1 MHTQLPAS
9 PDASHDT
16 TCSPLPPNQKTT
28 MKNENYAA
36 LVALDWGDKTHAFAR
51 QITGAER
58 MEQGSI
64 AATPEALH
72 AWLEQLGQ
80 THEGKPVALAVEAG
94 RNSLL
99 HALLEYPWL
108 TVYPVHPAT
117 SARFRT
123 AFTPSGAKD
132 DGPDAVVIL
141 TLLRTH
147 RAQLTPLVLDT
158 PPTREL
164 AALVAA
170 RRSAVDQRTSTACQL
185 GSVLKGYFP
194 QALTLAGDD
203 LTTPMARA
211 FLRRFPEL
219 AAVKKAKPATL
230 SAFYRTHNARSA
242 ERIAER
248 LALAAQAR
256 VLIADRAVIAPAMLE
271 VAMLVDLLEVLARH
285 ITGLE
290 RRIAAAFAAHPRAE
304 LFAALP
310 GAGPALAPRLLV
322 AFGDQTE
329 RYPTAASLQKYA
341 GVAPVLEKSGQK
353 KWIHW
358 RWAAPKFLR
367 QSFVEWAGQTVMHCD
382 WAHAYYQR
390 QRRAGKAHHAI
401 LRALAFKWIRILW
414 RCWHDQK
421 PYDEQRYLASLRR
434 HGSPLTPALQ
444 KTG

>member
-1 MHTQLPAS
+1 
-9 PDASHDT
+9 
-16 TCSPLPPNQKTT
+16 
-28 MKNENYAA
+28 MKNENYTA

-51 QITGAER
+51 QIAGAER

-72 AWLEQLGQ
+72 AWLEQLGKTCGGQ
-80 THEGKPVALAVEAG
+80 PVALAVEAG

-108 TVYPVHPAT
+108 TIYPVHPAT

-141 TLLRTH
+141 TLLRMH
-147 RAQLTPLVLDT
+147 RVQLSPLILDT
-158 PPTREL
+158 PATREL

-170 RRSAVDQRTSTACQL
+170 RRGAVDQRTGTVNRL
-185 GSVLKGYFP
+185 GSALKGYFP

-203 LTTPMARA
+203 LSKPLALA

-219 AAVKKAKPATL
+219 AAVKKVRPATL
-230 SAFYRTHNARSA
+230 QAFYRKHNVRSS

-248 LALAAQAR
+248 LALAAKAR
-256 VLIADRAVIAPAMLE
+256 ALIEDRAVITPALLT
-271 VAMLVDLLEVLARH
+271 VALLVDLLEVHGRH
-285 ITGLE
+285 IAALE
-290 RRIAAAFAAHPRAE
+290 ARIAEVFAAHPRAE

-310 GAGPALAPRLLV
+310 GAGPTLAPRLLV
-322 AFGDQTE
+322 AFGDLPE
-329 RYPTAASLQKYA
+329 RYPTAAALQKGS
-341 GVAPVLEKSGQK
+341 GVAPVRESSGQK
-353 KWIHW
+353 SWTHW

-367 QSFVEWAGQTVMHCD
+367 QSFVEWAGQTVVHCD
-382 WAHAYYQR
+382 WAHAYYHQ

-414 RCWHDQK
+414 RCWHDRK
-421 PYDEQRYLASLRR
+421 PYDEQCYLAALRR